1 MCITL
6 SGRSSGQLHHFLT
19 LEFPF
24 MVTILLPNYK
34 TPELTKLC
42 IRSLRKYTD
51 LSQIRVI
58 AIDSASQDES
68 TQYLRKIPWIEL
80 IERPYEEI
88 SVLSPPV
95 MHTTALD
102 LALAK
107 VDSEYVL
114 SMHTDTIITSPD
126 WLDYL
131 LKEINSTPDTAG
143 VGSWK
148 LEKVNPVK
156 QFFKDLEDFI
166 KISLG
171 LRKKEFRFLR
181 SHCALYRTALLRQ
194 YTKGFSGEGG
204 CAGMTIHK
212 RLVEAGFKMRFLPS
226 AELSKYMVHLNHAT
240 MIINPDEPERKK
252 RNAQKQKNLQKKMEL
267 DSFREILA
275 ADDSADGI

>member
-1 MCITL
+1 
-6 SGRSSGQLHHFLT
+6 
-19 LEFPF
+19 

-68 TQYLRKIPWIEL
+68 VEYLRKIPWIEL

-88 SVLSPPV
+88 SVLSPPA

-114 SMHTDTIITSPD
+114 SMHTDTIITAEG

-148 LEKVNPVK
+148 LEKVRPVK
-156 QFFKDLEDFI
+156 QFFKDIEDFI

-181 SHCALYRTALLRQ
+181 SHCALYKTELLRK
-194 YTKGFSGEGG
+194 YTKGFNGEGG
-204 CAGMTIHK
+204 CAGMFIHK
-212 RLVEAGFKMRFLPS
+212 RLEEAGFKMRFLPS
-226 AELSKYMVHLNHAT
+226 SELGKYMVHLNHAT
-240 MIINPDEPERKK
+240 MIINPDEPERKI
-252 RNAQKQKNLQKKMEL
+252 RNAQKKKNLQKKME
-267 DSFREILA
+267 FEAFKAIL
-275 ADDSADGI
+275 ADDSADVI